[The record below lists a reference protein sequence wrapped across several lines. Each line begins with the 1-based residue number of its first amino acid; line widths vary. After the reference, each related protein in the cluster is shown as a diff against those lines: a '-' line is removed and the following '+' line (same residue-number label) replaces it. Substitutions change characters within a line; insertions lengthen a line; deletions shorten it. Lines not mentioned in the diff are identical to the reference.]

1 MTWKKL
7 LSLLLVII
15 PAIIDLLDGDEKKS
29 AEIKK

>member
-15 PAIIDLLDGDEKKS
+15 PAIIDLLDGDEKKT
-29 AEIKK
+29 EVKK

>member
-15 PAIIDLLDGDEKKS
+15 PAIIDLLDGDEKK